1 MGTLG
6 SDQQGDRKI
15 WFRQE
20 NAYLRKNQE
29 HVTHRVIR
37 CAKMHCRCDN
47 NENDTRGSR
56 DLQKI
61 CLSQRNVYLRR
72 N

>member
-1 MGTLG
+1 MRIKR
-6 SDQQGDRKI
+6 DYRKI

-20 NAYLRKNQE
+20 NIYVRKNQKD
-29 HVTHRVIR
+29 VTHRVIV
-37 CAKMHCRCDN
+37 CAKKHGRCEN
-47 NENDTRGSR
+47 NENDAQGSR